1 MLLTQYTVHEIKS
14 SRWMFSTTKRSFTI
28 GCDEK
33 CSWTVTFGILFFF
46 IIISSSQL
54 IGVWIHQHWN
64 ACLHTWKYMA
74 TYYSDSDTFNTRSL
88 FFAVSF
94 AREWHNMKWLI
105 NIYAFLLHAHWTPI
119 RFYYATGKYYYML
132 HATRKKFCDFFF
144 FRWNCYSR
152 MANFRCNT
160 KSRERVCYAINNTW
174 FIYFFHFWPF
184 RSNFTNAC

>member
-1 MLLTQYTVHEIKS
+1 MRNAREQLLLAFFFSSSSSAALSWSEFEYINIEMLAYIRGNIWQRTILTQTHN
-14 SRWMFSTTKRSFTI
+14 RTHL
-28 GCDEK
+28 
-33 CSWTVTFGILFFF
+33 ILE
-46 IIISSSQL
+46 
-54 IGVWIHQHWN
+54 V
-64 ACLHTWKYMA
+64 Y
-74 TYYSDSDTFNTRSL
+74 

-119 RFYYATGKYYYML
+119 RFYYATGKYYYIL

-144 FRWNCYSR
+144 FRWNCFSR